1 MAASEVRK
9 CVAASFVATNSIQ
22 REQSLAQCQ
31 GPSQVR
37 FFLSDDFCFI
47 ILFFEKFFILAYDE
61 INEPMILRAIIL
73 SKN

>member
-47 ILFFEKFFILAYDE
+47 ILFDIFFFLAYDE